1 MCYSEYLVKEI
12 KKRISYLAPVVVYPG
27 QDEMLALTE
36 NAFAALKG
44 TQVIKRIL
52 NHKVTTE

>member
-12 KKRISYLAPVVVYPG
+12 EKRIGYLSPVVVYPG

-36 NAFAALKG
+36 NALAALEGKQ
-44 TQVIKRIL
+44 TIK
-52 NHKVTTE
+52 EY

>member
-44 TQVIKRIL
+44 TQVIK
-52 NHKVTTE
+52 EY